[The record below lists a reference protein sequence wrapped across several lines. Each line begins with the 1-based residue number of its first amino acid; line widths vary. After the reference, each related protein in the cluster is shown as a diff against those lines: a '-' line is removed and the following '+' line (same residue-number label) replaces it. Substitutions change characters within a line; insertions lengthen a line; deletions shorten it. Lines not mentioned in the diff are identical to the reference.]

1 MGKGYYW
8 IEPVDQTL
16 NDFQFYKARIVD
28 DPEYDEKHHRVILR
42 TDKYF
47 PVGSIFH
54 VLKDPEMFVIE
65 RKFKTWGI
73 SMSLSLVRVN
83 GNGSLSRNLK
93 TRLLYSVADSCT
105 GTAASNAC
113 PHLPPRFLWVDTYIY
128 I

>member
-16 NDFQFYKARIVD
+16 NDFQFYKARIVG

-65 RKFKTWGI
+65 RKFKTWGNKYVVKPCEGEWEWESVQKLI
-73 SMSLSLVRVN
+73 FRSGFLH
-83 GNGSLSRNLK
+83 GDGS
-93 TRLLYSVADSCT
+93 
-105 GTAASNAC
+105 
-113 PHLPPRFLWVDTYIY
+113 F
-128 I
+128 

>member
-16 NDFQFYKARIVD
+16 NDFQFYKARIVG

-65 RKFKTWGI
+65 RKFKTW
-73 SMSLSLVRVN
+73 
-83 GNGSLSRNLK
+83 
-93 TRLLYSVADSCT
+93 VADSCM
-105 GTAASNAC
+105 GTAASNPC
-113 PHLPPRFLWVDTYIY
+113 PHLPPPSISLG
-128 I
+128 

>member
-16 NDFQFYKARIVD
+16 NDFQFYKARIVG
-28 DPEYDEKHHRVILR
+28 DPEYDERHHRVILR

-54 VLKDPEMFVIE
+54 VLKDPEMFVID
-65 RKFKTWGI
+65 RKFI

-105 GTAASNAC
+105 GTAVSDTY
-113 PHLPPRFLWVDTYIY
+113 PYLPPPRFLGIYVYNYI
-128 I
+128 